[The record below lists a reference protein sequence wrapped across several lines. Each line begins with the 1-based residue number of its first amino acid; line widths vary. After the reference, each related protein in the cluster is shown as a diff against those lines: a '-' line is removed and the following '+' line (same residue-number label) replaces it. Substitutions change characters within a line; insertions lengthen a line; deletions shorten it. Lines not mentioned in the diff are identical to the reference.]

1 LRRLAEGESLR
12 AICRDEN
19 MPARSTVSKWVTQN
33 TDGFADQYARARD
46 EGLDVLADD
55 ILEISDE
62 SGAKVVHQGEQTDV
76 VMDAATIARN
86 RLRVDARKW
95 YLSKLAPKRYG
106 ERQTVEHEGGFSLT
120 VVTGV
125 PTPGE
130 DLV

>member
-1 LRRLAEGESLR
+1 
-12 AICRDEN
+12 
-19 MPARSTVSKWVTQN
+19 MPARATVSKWVTQN

-46 EGLDVLADD
+46 EGLDVLAED
-55 ILEISDE
+55 ILDISDE
-62 SGAKVVHQGEQTDV
+62 SGAKVLHQGEQTDV

-106 ERQTVEHEGGFSLT
+106 DKTTVEHEGGVQIT
-120 VVTGV
+120 VMTGV

-130 DLV
+130 DLA